1 MTHAASLADWFAFLS
16 LGIAVHAGFS
26 VFYFLFVEA
35 DLADFDPRPAVRR
48 ALDTDLGAR
57 AVVAVF
63 NARTAVREA
72 ALDVTALLILLTATP
87 EATS

>member
-16 LGIAVHAGFS
+16 LGVAAHAGFS
-26 VFYFLFVEA
+26 VVYFLFVEA
-35 DLADFDPRPAVRR
+35 EPADFDPRPAVRR

-63 NARTAVREA
+63 NAQTAVRET
-72 ALDVTALLILLTATP
+72 ALDAAALLILLTGTP